1 MGSVLKIFSTDTD
14 PVYKD
19 ISQNIHFDVVL
30 SVFIH
35 PCTKKRRRAQFSVH
49 AQLTRLSVS
58 VAEPG
63 CFYRGGQGGAS
74 KQPGVAYTSSL
85 FQCKNVV
92 DYKILDYFGA

>member
-19 ISQNIHFDVVL
+19 ISQNINFDVVL

-35 PCTKKRRRAQFSVH
+35 PCTKKRRRAQFSIR
-49 AQLTRLSVS
+49 AELTRLSVS

-63 CFYRGGQGGAS
+63 CFHRDGQGGAS
-74 KQPGVAYTSSL
+74 NQPGVTHKSSL
-85 FQCKNVV
+85 FQYKNVV
-92 DYKILDYFGA
+92 DHKILDYFSA